1 MNYCNTN
8 LERHCNFCIKLYNVF
23 MDMKDFIQIDEASK
37 MLNVTTM
44 TLRRWDKAGKL
55 KAYRHPINKYR
66 LYKKSEIEKLLR
78 GISND

>member
-8 LERHCNFCIKLYNVF
+8 LKGYCNKCIKLYNVR
-23 MDMKDFIQIDEASK
+23 MDMKEFIQIDEASK
-37 MLNVTTM
+37 ILNVTTM

-66 LYKKSEIEKLLR
+66 LYKKSDIEELLR
-78 GISND
+78 GITND

>member
-1 MNYCNTN
+1 
-8 LERHCNFCIKLYNVF
+8 

-37 MLNVTTM
+37 ILNVTTM

-66 LYKKSEIEKLLR
+66 LYKKSDIEELLR
-78 GISND
+78 GFTND

>member
-1 MNYCNTN
+1 
-8 LERHCNFCIKLYNVF
+8 
-23 MDMKDFIQIDEASK
+23 MDMKDFIQIDKAAK
-37 MLNVTTM
+37 ILNVTTM

-66 LYKKSEIEKLLR
+66 LYKKSEIEELLR

>member
-1 MNYCNTN
+1 
-8 LERHCNFCIKLYNVF
+8 
-23 MDMKDFIQIDEASK
+23 MDMKEFIQIDEASK
-37 MLNVTTM
+37 ILNVTTM

-66 LYKKSEIEKLLR
+66 LYKKSDIEELLR

>member
-1 MNYCNTN
+1 M
-8 LERHCNFCIKLYNVF
+8 YNVC
-23 MDMKDFIQIDEASK
+23 MDMKDFIQIEEASK

-66 LYKKSEIEKLLR
+66 LYKKSDIEELLR

>member
-1 MNYCNTN
+1 M
-8 LERHCNFCIKLYNVF
+8 YNVC
-23 MDMKDFIQIDEASK
+23 MDMKDFIQIEEASK

>member
-1 MNYCNTN
+1 
-8 LERHCNFCIKLYNVF
+8 

-37 MLNVTTM
+37 ILNVTTM
-44 TLRRWDKAGKL
+44 TLRRWDNAGKL

-66 LYKKSEIEKLLR
+66 LYKKADIEELLR